1 MRRKFKLTIYVLLT
15 AAIMAVIFYFSSQ
28 DAERSKAVSSGLAQR
43 LIELFSSAL
52 PAVGRFLKNGENIRT
67 VAHFSEYMCLGI
79 SSMLM
84 FGEVF
89 YTEAG
94 RMRLS
99 VSASAVLCAV
109 YALSDEIHQIFVP
122 GRAFQLIDLAVDLAG
137 FAIGIA
143 IPTLIIK
150 LTGAFSNEQ

>member
-1 MRRKFKLTIYVLLT
+1 MKRRIKLTIYVLLT

-28 DAERSKAVSSGLAQR
+28 DAERSKAVSNGLAHR
-43 LIELFSSAL
+43 LIELFSSVL
-52 PAVGRFLKNGENIRT
+52 PALERFLENGENIRT
-67 VAHFSEYMCLGI
+67 VAHFSEYMCLGV

-84 FGEVF
+84 FGEKF
-89 YTEAG
+89 YTKAG

-122 GRAFQLIDLAVDLAG
+122 GRAFQLVDLAVDLAG
-137 FAIGIA
+137 VAVGIA
-143 IPTLIIK
+143 LLTLIIK
-150 LTGAFSNEQ
+150 FTGASSNEQ